1 MLIGLFPKKLGR
13 RLVYLQKILFAMEY
27 NIYCDESCH
36 LEHDGIK
43 PMAIGAVWCPREA
56 KDTIFSRLRE
66 IKVEHGLH
74 PTCELKWNAV
84 SPSKLA
90 YYKDVLNYFFD
101 NQDLHF
107 RVLIVKDKS
116 ELNHAAFHQTHDS
129 FYYKMYFD
137 MLKTILEPASS
148 YNVYIDIKDTR
159 GQAKV
164 NKLQEYLRNSKYDFD
179 RSVIKKI
186 QQVRS
191 HEIEL
196 VELADFLIGA
206 ITYVHRG
213 LTSSAAKLELIDL
226 FKKRSWYTLMNR
238 TLYKEDK
245 TNIFIW
251 HPNHPKNV

>member
-1 MLIGLFPKKLGR
+1 MTINPIAGNYAANLRLIEN
-13 RLVYLQKILFAMEY
+13 IMIMEY

-56 KDTIFSRLRE
+56 KDIIFSRLRE
-66 IKVEHGLH
+66 IKVEHGLN

-137 MLKTILEPASS
+137 MLKTILEPTSS

-164 NKLQEYLRNSKYDFD
+164 DKLQEYLRNSKYDFD

-213 LTSSAAKLELIDL
+213 LTSSAAKLELVDM
-226 FKKRSWYTLMNR
+226 FKKRSGYTLMHQ